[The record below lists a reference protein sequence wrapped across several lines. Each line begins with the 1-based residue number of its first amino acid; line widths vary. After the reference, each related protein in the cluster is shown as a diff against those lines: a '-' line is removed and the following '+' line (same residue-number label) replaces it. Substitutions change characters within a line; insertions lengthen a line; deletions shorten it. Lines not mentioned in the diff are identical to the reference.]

1 MKASLKLL
9 FILLLF
15 AGCSNPVKL
24 DLKNYSSQI
33 KYLAQDE
40 ADILKRWNSVSGANF
55 VNDGYMYQAL
65 DTYIIDNYDQFV
77 AKLEKIQP
85 QTKQVQ
91 DLHAL
96 YVQGAK
102 QQLEAFQMMK
112 DGLEKKN
119 KDIMNNAFKIMT
131 AGRDVEKQ
139 WAAKYED
146 LMNSN

>member
-146 LMNSN
+146 LMNSK

>member
-1 MKASLKLL
+1 MKASLKLF

-40 ADILKRWNSVSGANF
+40 ADILKRWNSVSGVNF

-119 KDIMNNAFKIMT
+119 KDVMNNAFKIMT

-146 LMNSN
+146 LMNSK